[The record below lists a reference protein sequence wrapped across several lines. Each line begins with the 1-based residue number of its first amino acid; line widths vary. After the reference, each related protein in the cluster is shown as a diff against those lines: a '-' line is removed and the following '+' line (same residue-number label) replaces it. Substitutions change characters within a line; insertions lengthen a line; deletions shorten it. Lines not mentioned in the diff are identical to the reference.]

1 MLTTLGIDRN
11 ILGIDRD
18 ALGVDCDRPRHRL

>member
-1 MLTTLGIDRN
+1 MLTTLGIDRDV
-11 ILGIDRD
+11 LGIDRD